1 MFSSL
6 NLIYVESF
14 IITTGIKNN
23 YFYSVYVLLTL
34 DATCNYDIN
43 TKLNVC
49 IIEYFSVCTL
59 LRIVYSLYFF
69 LYVSVSH
76 FLDINKPVDDKQLS
90 SES

>member
-1 MFSSL
+1 MQHVIIILSTLQL
-6 NLIYVESF
+6 NL
-14 IITTGIKNN
+14 
-23 YFYSVYVLLTL
+23 
-34 DATCNYDIN
+34 
-43 TKLNVC
+43 C
-49 IIEYFSVCTL
+49 IIEYFIVWTL